1 MTFQQAAWNYKKNA
15 ILTASPEKLVV
26 LLYEGAIQ
34 NLEKARRILR
44 SGQNVHSPAV
54 GEALGKALAIIGELR
69 ASLDMEK
76 GGEISRDL
84 NRLYEFASDRILS
97 ANMERKPEP
106 VEHILTVMRTLKEG
120 WDGIAARSS

>member
-34 NLEKARRILR
+34 NLEKAGKALR
-44 SGQNVHSPAV
+44 SGGEVHSPEV

-76 GGEISRDL
+76 GGEIALDL
-84 NRLYEFASDRILS
+84 DRLYDFASDRILT
-97 ANMERKPEP
+97 ANIERKPEP
-106 VEHILTVMRTLKEG
+106 VEHTLTVLRTLKEG
-120 WDGIAARSS
+120 WDGILARSR

>member
-34 NLEKARRILR
+34 SLEKARTILR
-44 SGQNVHSPAV
+44 SGRDVHSPAV
-54 GEALGKALAIIGELR
+54 GEALGKALAILGELR

-84 NRLYEFASDRILS
+84 NRLYEFSSDRILA
-97 ANMERKPEP
+97 ANMERRPEP
-106 VEHILTVMRTLKEG
+106 VEHTLTVLRTLKEG
-120 WDGIAARSS
+120 WDGILAARI

>member
-34 NLEKARRILR
+34 NLEKARQVLR
-44 SGQNVHSPAV
+44 SGKDLHSPAV
-54 GEALGKALAIIGELR
+54 GEALGKALAILGELR

-76 GGEISRDL
+76 GGEIAKDL
-84 NRLYEFASDRILS
+84 SRLYEFASDRILS
-97 ANMERKPEP
+97 ANMERRPEP
-106 VEHILTVMRTLKEG
+106 VEHTLTVLRTLKEG
-120 WDGIAARSS
+120 WDGIVGARV

>member
-44 SGQNVHSPAV
+44 SGQNVHSPVV